1 MNSSVRLSSSDPLAV
16 LSSVPLPIDYIFTAA
31 DKGVH
36 TFSPITLYRAG
47 TQSLSASDTVT
58 AGLAG
63 TQGGI
68 LVNPAFASHF
78 VITGPSGVTAGTL
91 FSITVTALDNY
102 GNVATGYTGTVYFK
116 SSDGTA
122 TLPAKYTFTAA
133 DQGVHTFTGLKL
145 KKKGTQTI
153 TVIDTLNSTITGS
166 LFVSVV

>member
-1 MNSSVRLSSSDPLAV
+1 M
-16 LSSVPLPIDYIFTAA
+16 
-31 DKGVH
+31 
-36 TFSPITLYRAG
+36 
-47 TQSLSASDTVT
+47 
-58 AGLAG
+58 
-63 TQGGI
+63 
-68 LVNPAFASHF
+68 
-78 VITGPSGVTAGTL
+78 
-91 FSITVTALDNY
+91 
-102 GNVATGYTGTVYFK
+102 YFK